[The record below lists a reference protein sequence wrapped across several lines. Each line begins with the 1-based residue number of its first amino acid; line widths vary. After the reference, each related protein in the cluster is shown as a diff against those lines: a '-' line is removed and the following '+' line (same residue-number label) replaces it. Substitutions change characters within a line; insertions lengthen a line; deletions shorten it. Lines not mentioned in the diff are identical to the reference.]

1 MIMIINA
8 SNTCQHHIIITSNI
22 IMTYNHLLCSPLETP
37 RVLVSLLAP
46 ETTVSCPTG
55 DAGVLGGEATHG
67 AQVAGREARLRDLS
81 CQVSRH
87 GSSLTIVS
95 TVISLVCVHIHH
107 LLLQQLSQILPE
119 PLLVVLQCP
128 GSSLWSPLLRT
139 VVSSGVILEQAQSF
153 LAHHQV
159 GVRVVLVVISLK
171 SLQSLASSPLP
182 GGGIQHSPGVDIFD
196 SGRAAFRHCNALLL
210 PTVSISV
217 LYITG
222 LFSVYCQSI
231 LSTDQITEKS

>member
-46 ETTVSCPTG
+46 ETTVSCPAG

-107 LLLQQLSQILPE
+107 LLLQQLRQVLPE

-128 GSSLWSPLLRT
+128 GSSLGSPLLRT

-159 GVRVVLVVISLK
+159 SVRIILVVVSLK
-171 SLQSLASSPLP
+171 SLQRLPRSPL
-182 GGGIQHSPGVDIFD
+182 S
-196 SGRAAFRHCNALLL
+196 
-210 PTVSISV
+210 
-217 LYITG
+217 
-222 LFSVYCQSI
+222 
-231 LSTDQITEKS
+231 